1 MREAHHAAHTVNYI
15 VEGML
20 LSGEPEL
27 CLPLRHVVLKACK
40 GWGWSKCF
48 SLFSQQD
55 LCIGVQGKLYWYG
68 GMYSLILLYARL
80 WGGNGRQTLVQ
91 PHMFVPNPVW
101 YSRKKMLTAGLGLL
115 HLYRKRRHI
124 ILIFRFIVLFW
135 GYSQLSHTVPFCLKQ
150 CFTPCVFKVPLPNKQ
165 SPLIGQLTRLS
176 HHR

>member
-15 VEGML
+15 AEGML
-20 LSGEPEL
+20 LSGEPVL

-80 WGGNGRQTLVQ
+80 WGAVHGAVTSDSTMDSSPQSRGGNGRQTLVQ
-91 PHMFVPNPVW
+91 PHMFEPNPVW
-101 YSRKKMLTAGLGLL
+101 YSRTKMLTARVEFQVFQVHSFILGLL
-115 HLYRKRRHI
+115 SAFSYCPL
-124 ILIFRFIVLFW
+124 LSETLF
-135 GYSQLSHTVPFCLKQ
+135 YPLCL
-150 CFTPCVFKVPLPNKQ
+150 
-165 SPLIGQLTRLS
+165 
-176 HHR
+176 